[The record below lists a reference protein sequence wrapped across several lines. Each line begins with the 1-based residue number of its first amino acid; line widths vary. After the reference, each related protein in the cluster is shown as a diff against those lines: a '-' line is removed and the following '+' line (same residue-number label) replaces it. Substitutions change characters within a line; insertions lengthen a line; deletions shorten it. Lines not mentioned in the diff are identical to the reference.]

1 MADNHSDQQ
10 QQQQSISDVL
20 YNRTPDNTPDVWR
33 AFKDSI
39 QAPLQDKNFWEV
51 LRVLGIRFLVSILL
65 TYAMLATVL
74 TFVVALVMGVVVY
87 YSVSSLSSSL

>member
-1 MADNHSDQQ
+1 M
-10 QQQQSISDVL
+10 
-20 YNRTPDNTPDVWR
+20 
-33 AFKDSI
+33 
-39 QAPLQDKNFWEV
+39 
-51 LRVLGIRFLVSILL
+51 RVLGIRFLVSILL